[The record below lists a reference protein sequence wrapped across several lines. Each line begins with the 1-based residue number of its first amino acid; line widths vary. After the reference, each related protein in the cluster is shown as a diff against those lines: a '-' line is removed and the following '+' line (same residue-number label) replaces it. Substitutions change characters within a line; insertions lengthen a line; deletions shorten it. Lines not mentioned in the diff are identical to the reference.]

1 MQKNCLFYQEGNYYS
16 IKSGI
21 FQYIDGYK
29 VEKESD
35 EELDENKSFKYIENK
50 SKVINY
56 ELFEK
61 HFNFAALT
69 NLAR

>member
-1 MQKNCLFYQEGNYYS
+1 M
-16 IKSGI
+16 
-21 FQYIDGYK
+21 
-29 VEKESD
+29 EKESD